1 MNKAEIRRNPD
12 MLYPCMEIPDV
23 TAEPAEGTFYK
34 TLAPEPMTSRSAQSL
49 RCTASLR

>member
-1 MNKAEIRRNPD
+1 MKERKVIIMNKAEIRRNPD

-34 TLAPEPMTSRSAQSL
+34 NA
-49 RCTASLR
+49 CT